1 LGGAKYAVVKSIYH
15 RLMPVLP
22 RLKRAY
28 RARDVFQKTVFNELV
43 SGAIETAKNNGVF
56 E

>member
-1 LGGAKYAVVKSIYH
+1 
-15 RLMPVLP
+15 MPVLP